1 MDEIRHISDYIRA
14 IETITADIGK
24 NKTIVFRGE
33 IEKFSKPCY
42 PNLFRQRIL
51 ERNPY
56 FEKNQLDEMAANH
69 LTNGETYL
77 EKAIDAQHG
86 GFPSRLL
93 DVTYNCLIALYFAVT
108 PFYHEEEESTDCP
121 GKDAMV
127 YIFPMERMY
136 CPTANNIIDAYQ
148 MIVSD
153 RNGWLNKETIFQ
165 KNHKLIDHIKL
176 NPRIIAQQ
184 GAFILFQGEE
194 GEEIPPYQ
202 YKSIQIKGENK
213 KILRE
218 ELRELCGIYTG
229 SVYPENFNTVKEII
243 RKTNYVNTKEFEV
256 QTELELARGNL
267 KRCLDYYQ
275 EVLENEGDSREKFLD
290 ILIEAE
296 SNIRDYRDG
305 ILDLSEGEQEG
316 YKGDEKFQ
324 IAVRETREYYN
335 ELVEEFYRELEQITP
350 EGIEFMQDSLML

>member
-1 MDEIRHISDYIRA
+1 
-14 IETITADIGK
+14 
-24 NKTIVFRGE
+24 
-33 IEKFSKPCY
+33 
-42 PNLFRQRIL
+42 
-51 ERNPY
+51 
-56 FEKNQLDEMAANH
+56 
-69 LTNGETYL
+69 
-77 EKAIDAQHG
+77 
-86 GFPSRLL
+86 
-93 DVTYNCLIALYFAVT
+93 
-108 PFYHEEEESTDCP
+108 
-121 GKDAMV
+121 
-127 YIFPMERMY
+127 
-136 CPTANNIIDAYQ
+136 

>member
-1 MDEIRHISDYIRA
+1 
-14 IETITADIGK
+14 
-24 NKTIVFRGE
+24 
-33 IEKFSKPCY
+33 
-42 PNLFRQRIL
+42 
-51 ERNPY
+51 
-56 FEKNQLDEMAANH
+56 
-69 LTNGETYL
+69 
-77 EKAIDAQHG
+77 
-86 GFPSRLL
+86 
-93 DVTYNCLIALYFAVT
+93 
-108 PFYHEEEESTDCP
+108 
-121 GKDAMV
+121 
-127 YIFPMERMY
+127 
-136 CPTANNIIDAYQ
+136 

-296 SNIRDYRDG
+296 SNIRDYRYG

>member
-1 MDEIRHISDYIRA
+1 
-14 IETITADIGK
+14 
-24 NKTIVFRGE
+24 
-33 IEKFSKPCY
+33 
-42 PNLFRQRIL
+42 
-51 ERNPY
+51 
-56 FEKNQLDEMAANH
+56 
-69 LTNGETYL
+69 
-77 EKAIDAQHG
+77 
-86 GFPSRLL
+86 
-93 DVTYNCLIALYFAVT
+93 
-108 PFYHEEEESTDCP
+108 
-121 GKDAMV
+121 
-127 YIFPMERMY
+127 
-136 CPTANNIIDAYQ
+136 

-256 QTELELARGNL
+256 QTELELAMGNL

>member
-1 MDEIRHISDYIRA
+1 M
-14 IETITADIGK
+14 
-24 NKTIVFRGE
+24 
-33 IEKFSKPCY
+33 
-42 PNLFRQRIL
+42 
-51 ERNPY
+51 
-56 FEKNQLDEMAANH
+56 
-69 LTNGETYL
+69 
-77 EKAIDAQHG
+77 
-86 GFPSRLL
+86 
-93 DVTYNCLIALYFAVT
+93 
-108 PFYHEEEESTDCP
+108 
-121 GKDAMV
+121 
-127 YIFPMERMY
+127 
-136 CPTANNIIDAYQ
+136 
-148 MIVSD
+148 
-153 RNGWLNKETIFQ
+153 
-165 KNHKLIDHIKL
+165 
-176 NPRIIAQQ
+176 
-184 GAFILFQGEE
+184 
-194 GEEIPPYQ
+194 
-202 YKSIQIKGENK
+202 
-213 KILRE
+213 
-218 ELRELCGIYTG
+218 
-229 SVYPENFNTVKEII
+229 KEII